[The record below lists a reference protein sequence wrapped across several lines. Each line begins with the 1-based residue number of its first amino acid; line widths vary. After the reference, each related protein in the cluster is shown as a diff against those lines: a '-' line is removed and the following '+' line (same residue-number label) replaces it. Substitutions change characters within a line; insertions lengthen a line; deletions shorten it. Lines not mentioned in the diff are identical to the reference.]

1 MLVADRD
8 YVRGKYDLTKLKP
21 IEDLVAN
28 AVEINVPFK
37 LVVLAPSTCYRRL
50 NTPQLET
57 EVFVL
62 IFPNSSNYITGFCAF
77 THKAGIHA
85 KAILAN
91 PTTYEIIN
99 PADFGM
105 TRYVHFASR
114 LTGWNAIK
122 SRVQQLNLDMT
133 DSQIKQCTT
142 RIKAMADVRHLT
154 IEDTDTIINT
164 FYENLYS
171 EGKAEKPLL
180 DGMTAHEEAEYAKK
194 TAELN
199 TEPEARA
206 LDGVVEKQTDI
217 LATNGVDGH
226 ADLKGLNGDVA
237 TT

>member
-1 MLVADRD
+1 MLT
-8 YVRGKYDLTKLKP
+8 LS
-21 IEDLVAN
+21 N
-28 AVEINVPFK
+28 N
-37 LVVLAPSTCYRRL
+37 
-50 NTPQLET
+50 
-57 EVFVL
+57 
-62 IFPNSSNYITGFCAF
+62 SNYITGFCAF

-133 DSQIKQCTT
+133 DAQIKQCTT

-154 IEDTDTIINT
+154 IEDTDTIINA
-164 FYENLYS
+164 FYDNLYS
-171 EGKAEKPLL
+171 ESNADKPLL
-180 DGMTAHEEAEYAKK
+180 DGMTADEQAKFAEK
-194 TAELN
+194 TAELGR
-199 TEPEARA
+199 EPESKA
-206 LDGVVEKQTDI
+206 LDGVVEKQTEV
-217 LATNGVDGH
+217 LATSGVDSH
-226 ADLKGLNGDVA
+226 ADLKGLNGNVA